1 MKKSIIIISVS
12 IVLLALFSYIFYSSS
27 IENSYKEE
35 GTKPT
40 DYVIRIDD
48 NYSLAK
54 TSGKDSTLVYQNGN
68 DERGM
73 EIDYL
78 VKLNW
83 DDNYIIYSK
92 KENAFK
98 RQYCIIQK
106 ASGDVVYTTFKL
118 KEFEKE
124 LKDRNI
130 EKELL
135 KPSKFDW
142 YLSK

>member
-1 MKKSIIIISVS
+1 MKKITVIAIVPIV
-12 IVLLALFSYIFYSSS
+12 ILVLLSYIFYSSS
-27 IENSYKEE
+27 IDESYKEE

-40 DYVIRIDD
+40 DYVIKIDD
-48 NYSLAK
+48 NYTLNK
-54 TSGKDSTLVYQNGN
+54 TSAKESTLVYQNGKDRRSMN
-68 DERGM
+68 
-73 EIDYL
+73 INYL

-83 DDNYIIYSK
+83 NDNYIIYSK
-92 KENAFK
+92 KENTFK

-106 ASGDVVYTTFKL
+106 VTGDVVYTTFRL

-135 KPSKFDW
+135 KLSKFDW
-142 YLSK
+142 YLT

>member
-1 MKKSIIIISVS
+1 MKKITVIA
-12 IVLLALFSYIFYSSS
+12 IVPIVILALLSYIFYSSS
-27 IENSYKEE
+27 IEESYKEE

-40 DYVIRIDD
+40 DYVIKIGD
-48 NYSLAK
+48 NYTLDK
-54 TSGKDSTLVYQNGN
+54 TSAKESSLVYQNGN
-68 DERGM
+68 DRRSM
-73 EIDYL
+73 NIDYL

-83 DDNYIIYSK
+83 NDNYIIYSK
-92 KENAFK
+92 KENVFK

-106 ASGDVVYTTFKL
+106 VTGDVVYTTSRL

-135 KPSKFDW
+135 KLSKFDW
-142 YLSK
+142 YLP